1 MPTMHKIYFVFCF
14 LFLVYAGKA
23 QTCKASF
30 RQANWAAK
38 INVQGFHNLYKV
50 DEGMYRSEQ
59 PTAKGMFS
67 LDSMG
72 IKTLINLRQTHTD
85 TKEAKKTSL
94 ALVRISMNA
103 FTISYTDIVVGMKA
117 IMQAPKPLLVH
128 CKHGSDRTGCIIAIY
143 RIIKCNWTREEAI
156 KEFREGGFGY
166 HEKSFP
172 NILELLK
179 TIDIEKLK
187 KDIL

>member
-1 MPTMHKIYFVFCF
+1 MNRLLLIGILLLSFS
-14 LFLVYAGKA
+14 LWGQQA
-23 QTCKASF
+23 QICKVSF
-30 RQANWAAK
+30 RQANWATK
-38 INVQGFHNLYKV
+38 INVAGFHNLYKV
-50 DEGMYRSEQ
+50 DEEMYRSEQ
-59 PTAKGMFS
+59 PTANEMFL

-72 IKTLINLRQTHTD
+72 IKTLINLRQIHTD
-85 TKEAKKTSL
+85 TKEAKKT
-94 ALVRISMNA
+94 AIGLVCIPMSA

-117 IMQAPKPLLVH
+117 IMQAKKPILVH
-128 CKHGSDRTGCIIAIY
+128 CKYGSDRTGCIIAIY
-143 RIIKCNWTREEAI
+143 RIIICNWTREEAI

-172 NILELLK
+172 NILRLLK